1 MLACTDG
8 SRAVRIH
15 LILQLFELCHIHR
28 IRILCAGCYGCNL
41 TRNIVICITDR
52 YGRFSRLPRRIRIR
66 RLCLCARIIP
76 NGSSRHS
83 SLRFAAQCNTTLYGY
98 IRIMSDSN
106 RIINRCRSLAVC
118 GTDENCMVGIFHLTI
133 IPHHK
138 TVLRISHR
146 IFRPYYGR
154 IRHLI
159 RRIVKARQ
167 HGIRTFIV
175 LGASQ
180 CIIDTHKCRAK
191 CIIRLITATK
201 CHSRTATIRIFD
213 SRT

>member
-1 MLACTDG
+1 MFTCTDG
-8 SRAVRIH
+8 SGAVRIH
-15 LILQLFELCHIHR
+15 LILQLFKLCHIHR

-66 RLCLCARIIP
+66 GLCLCTRIIP

-83 SLRFAAQCNTTLYGY
+83 SLRFTAQCNAILYGY
-98 IRIMSDSN
+98 IRIMPDSD

-118 GTDENCMVGIFHLTI
+118 RTDENRMIRIFYLTI
-133 IPHHK
+133 IPHYK

-154 IRHLI
+154 IGHLI

-167 HGIRTFIV
+167 HGIRTFIS

-180 CIIDTHKCRAK
+180 CIIYTHKCGAK

-201 CHSRTATIRIFD
+201 CHSRTATVRIFD
-213 SRT
+213 SGT

>member
-1 MLACTDG
+1 MLTCTDG
-8 SRAVRIH
+8 SGTVRIH

-41 TRNIVICITDR
+41 TRNIVIRITDR
-52 YGRFSRLPRRIRIR
+52 YDRFSRLPRRICIR
-66 RLCLCARIIP
+66 RLCLCTRIIP
-76 NGSSRHS
+76 NGASRYS
-83 SLRFAAQCNTTLYGY
+83 RLRFTAQCNATLYGY
-98 IRIMSDSN
+98 IRIMSDSD

-118 GTDENCMVGIFHLTI
+118 GTNENCMIRIFHLTI
-133 IPHHK
+133 IPHYK
-138 TVLRISHR
+138 TILRISHR

-154 IRHLI
+154 IKHLI

-167 HGIRTFIV
+167 HGIRTFIAFR
-175 LGASQ
+175 ASQ
-180 CIIDTHKCRAK
+180 CIIDTHKCGAK

>member
-1 MLACTDG
+1 MLTCTDG
-8 SRAVRIH
+8 SGAVRIH

-66 RLCLCARIIP
+66 GLCLCTRIIP

-83 SLRFAAQCNTTLYGY
+83 SLRFTAQCNATLYGY
-98 IRIMSDSN
+98 IRIMSDSD

-118 GTDENCMVGIFHLTI
+118 RTDENRMIGVFYLTI

-146 IFRPYYGR
+146 IFRPYYSR
-154 IRHLI
+154 IGHLI
-159 RRIVKARQ
+159 RRIVKAR
-167 HGIRTFIV
+167 
-175 LGASQ
+175 
-180 CIIDTHKCRAK
+180 
-191 CIIRLITATK
+191 
-201 CHSRTATIRIFD
+201 
-213 SRT
+213 

>member
-1 MLACTDG
+1 
-8 SRAVRIH
+8 
-15 LILQLFELCHIHR
+15 
-28 IRILCAGCYGCNL
+28 
-41 TRNIVICITDR
+41 
-52 YGRFSRLPRRIRIR
+52 
-66 RLCLCARIIP
+66 
-76 NGSSRHS
+76 
-83 SLRFAAQCNTTLYGY
+83 
-98 IRIMSDSN
+98 MSNSD

-118 GTDENCMVGIFHLTI
+118 RTDENRMIGIFHLTI

-138 TVLRISHR
+138 TILRISHR

-167 HGIRTFIV
+167 HSIRTFIV
-175 LGASQ
+175 LVASQ
-180 CIIDTHKCRAK
+180 CIIDTHKCGTK

-201 CHSRTATIRIFD
+201 CHSRTATVRIFD